1 MARVRVK
8 IKTPSKATIQ
18 RQVTRAIRKNL
29 VCFKCGRKLPSGFS
43 STVTCPSC
51 GAKTR
56 LT

>member
-8 IKTPSKATIQ
+8 IKTPSKAAIQ
-18 RQVTRAIRKNL
+18 RQITRAVRKNL
-29 VCFKCGRKLPSGFS
+29 VCFNCGRNLPNGVS

-51 GAKTR
+51 GSRTR